1 MQQYNHASTE
11 GEFLG
16 QNVRYGHSTIIEA
29 TSLAFEERS
38 EGGRVHCN
46 WTRENAHF
54 ETASPPPTA
63 LVTQREI
70 CVPTRPTEISRQ
82 PQPDPPMAYR
92 PGLQAYRQ
100 ASVVAVWRPQAFS
113 ALVAKSSYREEKEE
127 LEERGNT

>member
-1 MQQYNHASTE
+1 MLQYNHASTE

-54 ETASPPPTA
+54 ETVSPPPTA

-70 CVPTRPTEISRQ
+70 CVCPPGRRRSHASHYQT
-82 PQPDPPMAYR
+82 PMAYR
-92 PGLQAYRQ
+92 LTGFGWWL
-100 ASVVAVWRPQAFS
+100 WRPQAFS
-113 ALVAKSSYREEKEE
+113 ALVAKGSYQEEKETAGGFEE
-127 LEERGNT
+127 L